1 MRVAFDLVM
10 CALTATALLALTIL
24 VAEMVAGMMR

>member
-1 MRVAFDLVM
+1 MRGAFDVM
-10 CALTATALLALTIL
+10 LCALTATALLALTIL